1 MAGHAKPTSKQKVSG
16 KNWLGLFGVMLGA
29 FMAVLDI
36 QITNSSLNDISGA
49 LGSSITEGS
58 WISTAYLVAEIVAI
72 GISGI
77 MAKVF
82 SLKRYLIFSATGFL
96 IFSMLCAFATNL
108 NMMILFRACQGIT
121 GGALIPLAF
130 NVILTLLPPAKQP
143 IGMAIFGVTA
153 TFGPSIGPTI
163 GGWLTDNYGWQWIF
177 YINIVPGL
185 VMLAIIWICLEAEPM
200 NLSLLRGLD
209 YFGIITMA
217 IGLGSLEYVLEEG
230 ERKDWFGN
238 PIIVDFTW
246 IAAIFI
252 ILFLVRELTA
262 KNPFLQLE
270 VFRHRS
276 FTFGVMIMTVLGLGL
291 YGTVYLV
298 PLYLAQVQHYSALEI
313 GETLMWVGI
322 PQLFI
327 IPFIPKLI
335 RIVDVRL
342 IIGVGLVL
350 FGISCLMDAFM
361 DTNFAMNQFTVS
373 NIVRALGQPLV
384 LIPLLSVATAGLPKA
399 ETGSASAIFNMMRN
413 MGGSVGIAL
422 LSTLV
427 TRREQFHSVRIG
439 ETVTL
444 LTPQVAAR
452 ISSLDA
458 LLRAKGLDPTTA
470 HGTALTILN
479 SQVQTQSLIMAY
491 SESFYVVGLIMLGTL
506 GALFFVPRLAKTQ
519 GESSAG

>member
-1 MAGHAKPTSKQKVSG
+1 MAEGANQPSEKKVTCR
-16 KNWLGLFGVMLGA
+16 NWLALSGVMLGA

-49 LGSSITEGS
+49 LGSSVDEGS

-77 MAKVF
+77 MAEVF
-82 SLKRYLIFSATGFL
+82 SLKRYLIFSAIGFL
-96 IFSMLCAFATNL
+96 IFSVLCAFSTDL
-108 NMMILFRACQGIT
+108 SMMILFRACQGLT

-130 NVILTLLPPAKQP
+130 NVILTLLPPSKQP
-143 IGMAIFGVTA
+143 IGLALFGMTA

-163 GGWLTDNYGWQWIF
+163 GGWLTDNYGWPWIF
-177 YINIVPGL
+177 FINVVPGL
-185 VMLAIIWICLEAEPM
+185 VMLAIIWFCLDEDPM
-200 NLSLLRGLD
+200 DLSLLRSLD

-238 PIIVDFTW
+238 PIITRFAW
-246 IAAIFI
+246 IAGIFI
-252 ILFLVRELTA
+252 TLFLIRELTA
-262 KNPFLQLE
+262 QKPFLNLN
-270 VFRHRS
+270 VFQHRN
-276 FTFGVMIMTVLGLGL
+276 FTCASLIMTCLGLGL

-298 PLYLAQVQHYSALEI
+298 PLYLTQVQHYSALEI

-327 IPFIPKLI
+327 IPFIPKLMRLI
-335 RIVDVRL
+335 DVRL
-342 IIGVGLVL
+342 IIGFGLVL
-350 FGISCLMDAFM
+350 FGTSCLMDAYM
-361 DTNFAMNQFTVS
+361 DIDFAMDQFRVS

-384 LIPLLSVATAGLPKA
+384 IVPLLSVATAGLPKN

-413 MGGSVGIAL
+413 MGGSVGIAT

-444 LTPQVAAR
+444 LTPQVLAR
-452 ISSLDA
+452 ISSLKSM
-458 LLRAKGLDPTTA
+458 LMGKGLDPTTA
-470 HGTALTILN
+470 HSIALTILN
-479 SQVQTQSLIMAY
+479 GEVRTQSFIMAY
-491 SESFYVVGLIMLGTL
+491 SESFLVVGVILLGSC
-506 GALFFVPRLAKTQ
+506 GALLFLPKPAKGQ
-519 GESSAG
+519 DARAAA

>member
-1 MAGHAKPTSKQKVSG
+1 
-16 KNWLGLFGVMLGA
+16 MLGA

-49 LGSSITEGS
+49 LGSSVDEGS

-77 MAKVF
+77 MAEVF
-82 SLKRYLIFSATGFL
+82 SLKRYLIFSAIGFL
-96 IFSMLCAFATNL
+96 IFSVLCAFSTDL
-108 NMMILFRACQGIT
+108 SMMILFRACQGIT

-130 NVILTLLPPAKQP
+130 NVILTLLPPSKQP
-143 IGMAIFGVTA
+143 VGMALFGVTA

-177 YINIVPGL
+177 FINVVPGL
-185 VMLAIIWICLEAEPM
+185 VMLAIIWFCLDEDPM
-200 NLSLLRGLD
+200 DLSLLRDLD

-217 IGLGSLEYVLEEG
+217 IGLGSFEYVLEEG

-238 PIIVDFTW
+238 PVITRFAW
-246 IAAIFI
+246 IAGIFI
-252 ILFLVRELTA
+252 TLFLVRELTA
-262 KNPFLQLE
+262 KNPFLNLG

-276 FTFGVMIMTVLGLGL
+276 FTFATLIMTALGLGL

-298 PLYLAQVQHYSALEI
+298 PLYLTQVQHYSALEI

-327 IPFIPKLI
+327 IPFIPKLMRLI
-335 RIVDVRL
+335 DVRL
-342 IIGVGLVL
+342 IIGFGLVL
-350 FGISCLMDAFM
+350 FGTSCLMDAYM
-361 DTNFAMNQFTVS
+361 DIDFAMDQFRVS

-384 LIPLLSVATAGLPKA
+384 LVPLLSVATAGLPKN

-413 MGGSVGIAL
+413 LGGSVGIAT

-444 LTPQVAAR
+444 LTPQVLAR
-452 ISSLDA
+452 LSSLKSM
-458 LLRAKGLDPTTA
+458 LMGKGLDPTTA

-479 SQVQTQSLIMAY
+479 GEVQTQSFIMAY
-491 SESFYVVGLIMLGTL
+491 SESFLVVGVILLGSC
-506 GALFFVPRLAKTQ
+506 GALLFLPKPAKAQ
-519 GESSAG
+519 GA